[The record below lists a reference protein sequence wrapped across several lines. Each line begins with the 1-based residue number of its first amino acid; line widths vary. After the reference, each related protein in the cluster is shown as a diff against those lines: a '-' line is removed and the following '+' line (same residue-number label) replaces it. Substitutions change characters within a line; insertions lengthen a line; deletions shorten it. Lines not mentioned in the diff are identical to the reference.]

1 MASFSSSSILAAE
14 MAAAETVASA
24 MASATNT
31 ICLVK
36 NTISLIHTV
45 LKLGADTTSNGNIP
59 ALMAHNEYMMQL
71 TIGTMQDSL
80 ELAKRQVAAGAG
92 AGAGSKAAAA
102 AIANHPEIQI
112 LENTLMYMRSSNTF

>member
-1 MASFSSSSILAAE
+1 MASPSILAAE

-92 AGAGSKAAAA
+92 TKAAAAAA

>member
-1 MASFSSSSILAAE
+1 MASSILAAE

-24 MASATNT
+24 MESATNT

-36 NTISLIHTV
+36 NTILLIHTV

-59 ALMAHNEYMMQL
+59 ALMAHNEYMMGL

-92 AGAGSKAAAA
+92 ARGAKAAV
-102 AIANHPEIQI
+102 ANHPEIQI
-112 LENTLMYMRSSNTF
+112 LENTLTYMRTTLAAF